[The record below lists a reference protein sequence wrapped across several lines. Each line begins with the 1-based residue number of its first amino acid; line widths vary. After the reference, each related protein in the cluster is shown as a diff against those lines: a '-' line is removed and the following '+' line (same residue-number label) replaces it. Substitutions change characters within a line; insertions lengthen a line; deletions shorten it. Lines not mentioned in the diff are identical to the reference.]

1 MTSTCPEC
9 WNYKSAPSW
18 ISCSHF
24 FCFFFFFF
32 DPVHFFSQ
40 MLIDQV
46 TPNLQLSSSTQGDQ
60 GPSQSDLVDLIKS
73 CLALT

>member
-24 FCFFFFFF
+24 FLFFSFLTLYI
-32 DPVHFFSQ
+32 FFSQ
-40 MLIDQV
+40 KLIDQV
-46 TPNLQLSSSTQGDQ
+46 TPNLQLFNSTQGDQ